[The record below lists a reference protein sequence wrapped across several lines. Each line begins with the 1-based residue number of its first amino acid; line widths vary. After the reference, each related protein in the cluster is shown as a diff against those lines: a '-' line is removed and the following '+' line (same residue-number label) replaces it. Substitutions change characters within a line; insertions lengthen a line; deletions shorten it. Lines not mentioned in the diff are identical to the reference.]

1 MGLSRTLSF
10 HWNPIGFVS
19 NLVEKW
25 DSSGCSS
32 EKQCEESLY
41 SFLHAQ
47 LPDMQIVQQYGRGRT
62 HVDLMVGEKVMI
74 ELKYALSSTGEYQ
87 RLVGQLV
94 DYKDWGKQF
103 ILVLAGETEPNLFK
117 QLDKELQ
124 RQ

>member
-1 MGLSRTLSF
+1 
-10 HWNPIGFVS
+10 
-19 NLVEKW
+19 
-25 DSSGCSS
+25 
-32 EKQCEESLY
+32 
-41 SFLHAQ
+41 
-47 LPDMQIVQQYGRGRT
+47 
-62 HVDLMVGEKVMI
+62 MI

-124 RQ
+124 RQFEGRSPFEGSAKIICKSI